1 MANEMAM
8 ENELQNAG
16 FDFVIGSDMY
26 NILFV

>member
-1 MANEMAM
+1 MAM

-16 FDFVIGSDMY
+16 FDFVVGSDMY